1 MVKLCIY
8 ILFPGTADEVDIIY
22 RPKVLCTKA
31 VFYVY
36 ILLIAILFVVIIGF
50 LAGAIVFPAYS
61 LYVSPYLPTQQNL
74 NNYQN
79 TDSRSF
85 MELSQ
90 DLFLHRNFST
100 DSIPLPYN
108 YARLLN
114 ITIEHG
120 MASISNC
127 SDILEEGKD
136 FLTLINDV
144 KSLSENKDA
153 FLASFPSVDTIL
165 SGLNATFSPYYDY
178 LPLQVPLV
186 QSVVTFLRE
195 GNYTLPALKQFVDDH
210 YIFASD
216 VMQLRIVDI
225 VDIVLDPL
233 SLFNATFIEDVK
245 ALSTGFAQNV
255 TDVGTSLY
263 QQSSEMYNRTF
274 TIVTGFINNEDL
286 EQYSE
291 IPTEYID
298 MFEMLQS
305 KFVYYQNRVKHLVD
319 VVPQFGSCM
328 SKQGAEQTQYLK
340 SYLIANYIGYFK
352 KHYFYTIL
360 VIVCELLL
368 IALFVWMIVK
378 GISLAKETL
387 AYAKSLLVDA
397 SVNTIN
403 TINDF
408 GRAVKEK
415 EK

>member
-8 ILFPGTADEVDIIY
+8 ILFPGTADEVDIIC

-165 SGLNATFSPYYDY
+165 SERCH
-178 LPLQVPLV
+178 
-186 QSVVTFLRE
+186 FLE
-195 GNYTLPALKQFVDDH
+195 GGKLH
-210 YIFASD
+210 S
-216 VMQLRIVDI
+216 
-225 VDIVLDPL
+225 
-233 SLFNATFIEDVK
+233 SCSK
-245 ALSTGFAQNV
+245 A
-255 TDVGTSLY
+255 
-263 QQSSEMYNRTF
+263 
-274 TIVTGFINNEDL
+274 
-286 EQYSE
+286 
-291 IPTEYID
+291 
-298 MFEMLQS
+298 
-305 KFVYYQNRVKHLVD
+305 
-319 VVPQFGSCM
+319 
-328 SKQGAEQTQYLK
+328 
-340 SYLIANYIGYFK
+340 
-352 KHYFYTIL
+352 
-360 VIVCELLL
+360 VC
-368 IALFVWMIVK
+368 
-378 GISLAKETL
+378 
-387 AYAKSLLVDA
+387 
-397 SVNTIN
+397 
-403 TINDF
+403 
-408 GRAVKEK
+408 
-415 EK
+415 